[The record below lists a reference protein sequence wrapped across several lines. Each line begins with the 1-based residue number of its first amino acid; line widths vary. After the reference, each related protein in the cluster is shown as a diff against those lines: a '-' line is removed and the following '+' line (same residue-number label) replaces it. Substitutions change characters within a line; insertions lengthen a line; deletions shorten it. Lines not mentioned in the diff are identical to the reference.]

1 MRYFVFCLLFCCQ
14 ALYALELQVTIDG
27 ILTTEGVV
35 KVGLYQENEEFHGQN
50 PHYGYIVP
58 AKTEIITVIF
68 KDIPAGRYAI
78 ACFHD
83 KNSNQ
88 KVDSNLLGFPLEPVC
103 FSNNATINLGAPT
116 FEKAAFNLISSQTM
130 RITLIQP

>member
-1 MRYFVFCLLFCCQ
+1 MRYLTFCLLFCCQ

-27 ILTTEGVV
+27 ILSTEGVV
-35 KVGLYQENEEFHGQN
+35 KVGLYQVNEEFRSQN
-50 PHYGYIVP
+50 PHYGHIVP
-58 AKTEIITVIF
+58 AKTGIITVTF

-103 FSNNATINLGAPT
+103 FSNNATISTGAPT
-116 FEKAAFNLISSQTM
+116 FEKAAFDLTTSQIM
-130 RITLIQP
+130 QIKLIQP